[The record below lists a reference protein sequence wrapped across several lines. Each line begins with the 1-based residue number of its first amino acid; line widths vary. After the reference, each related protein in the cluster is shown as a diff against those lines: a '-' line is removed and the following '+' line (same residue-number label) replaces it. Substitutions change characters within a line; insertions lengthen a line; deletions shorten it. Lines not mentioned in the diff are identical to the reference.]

1 MVTGAGG
8 FLGSRICEYFSGKEG
23 YETLGVTHREL
34 DIEDS
39 LAVSA
44 FIKAIHPDF
53 VLHCAAVS
61 DTGACEKDPVR
72 SDKIN
77 VRGTANVAKACR
89 DTGSRMIFTSSDQIY
104 NTSHTMEP
112 NREGSE
118 GKPGNVYG
126 RDKKR
131 AEEAMLTYLPDGVA
145 LRLTWMYDTPAG
157 GSEGNQGLLKRLMD
171 ALKEQQP
178 VEFPVHDYRG
188 ITYVW
193 EVVRHMEEAMELPGG
208 VYNFGS
214 QNGYSTY
221 HTARLFLRELTGSES
236 SPILRANEDRFAS
249 CPRNLTM
256 NTDKIKSK
264 GIHFSTTAE
273 GIRLCCEEMAG
284 AASSRLLCP
293 SGSGAVGICAAH

>member
-1 MVTGAGG
+1 
-8 FLGSRICEYFSGKEG
+8 
-23 YETLGVTHREL
+23 
-34 DIEDS
+34 
-39 LAVSA
+39 
-44 FIKAIHPDF
+44 
-53 VLHCAAVS
+53 
-61 DTGACEKDPVR
+61 
-72 SDKIN
+72 
-77 VRGTANVAKACR
+77 
-89 DTGSRMIFTSSDQIY
+89 
-104 NTSHTMEP
+104 
-112 NREGSE
+112 
-118 GKPGNVYG
+118 
-126 RDKKR
+126 
-131 AEEAMLTYLPDGVA
+131 MLTYLPDGVA